1 MPRYTYR
8 CLKCDQ
14 ASTVFHSIT
23 EKLTDCELCDEG
35 KLERLP
41 SLPLTV
47 SKKDLKQKPGQL
59 VKQHIE
65 ETRKEVAREKQ
76 RLQEEVIGDHSD

>member
-14 ASTVFHSIT
+14 TSTLFHSIT

-47 SKKDLKQKPGQL
+47 SKKDSKPKPGRI
-59 VKQHIE
+59 VKEHIE
-65 ETRKEVAREKQ
+65 QAKEEVAREKR
-76 RLQEEVIGDHSD
+76 RLQEETVNDHNI